1 MTSPCL
7 QPCAGAEVDF
17 WSHPGHASDRL
28 IQSQYWVCRPKNLVD
43 DTWNHKTKVMYCNFL
58 NNVGAIKQKKLPKWK
73 ISPDMV
79 LQCGENMLKLD
90 FSRHSTL

>member
-1 MTSPCL
+1 
-7 QPCAGAEVDF
+7 
-17 WSHPGHASDRL
+17 
-28 IQSQYWVCRPKNLVD
+28 
-43 DTWNHKTKVMYCNFL
+43 MYCNFL